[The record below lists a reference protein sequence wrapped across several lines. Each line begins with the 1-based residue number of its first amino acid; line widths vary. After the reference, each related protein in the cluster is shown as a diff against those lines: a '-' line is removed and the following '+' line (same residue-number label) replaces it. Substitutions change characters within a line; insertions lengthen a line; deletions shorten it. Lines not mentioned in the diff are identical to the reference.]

1 MKGKEDVVVN
11 VGDKGFGLTLE
22 RYLRKAQEANQDALE
37 KLSSGTVFT
46 KQDPRPS
53 EQAVANSLEFRIR
66 GLTAAKR
73 QVSDASSMLQTAESA
88 FNEVNNIVLR
98 MKEIAVASTNTTI
111 TDRDRR
117 YLFVE
122 YQALHDEINR
132 IANTTTYNGI
142 PLLNGED
149 PNAPESLVFR
159 LGEPVSSE
167 DSVAEDPNTIT
178 FEGFKNVV
186 VTAAGLGLASARD
199 VLSGSDAFEG
209 VDLSTAADFLI
220 PEDGNRF
227 ATSFD
232 EALARLT
239 DQRSVFGALQAR
251 MQRALDFVD
260 VYAENLAAA
269 KSNIA
274 DTDFAAEASNYAR
287 TKILLNAA
295 TSMLAQG
302 NVTTS
307 LTANL
312 LGILN

>member
-1 MKGKEDVVVN
+1 MVN

-22 RYLRKAQEANQDALE
+22 RYLRKAQAANQDALE

-53 EQAVANSLEFRIR
+53 EHAISDSLELKIR

-98 MKEIAVASTNTTI
+98 MKEISLAATNTTI

-122 YQALHDEINR
+122 SEALHDEVNR
-132 IANTTTYNGI
+132 IATTTTFNGI
-142 PLLNGED
+142 PLLNGDD
-149 PNAPESLVFR
+149 PNAPENLVFR
-159 LGEPVSSE
+159 LGDPIISD
-167 DSVAEDPNTIT
+167 DSRAEDPNTLT
-178 FEGFKNVV
+178 FSGFKNVIA
-186 VTAAGLGLASARD
+186 TTAGLGLASAKE
-199 VLSGSDAFEG
+199 LLLGSDPFDGIGISDAT
-209 VDLSTAADFLI
+209 DILAPQDSST
-220 PEDGNRF
+220 F
-227 ATSFD
+227 ATAFD
-232 EALARLT
+232 EALARVAE
-239 DQRSVFGALQAR
+239 QRSIFGALGER
-251 MQRALDFVD
+251 MNRAMDFVE

-274 DTDFAAEASNYAR
+274 DTDYAHEASNYAR

-302 NVTTS
+302 NVSTM
-307 LTANL
+307 LTGNL
-312 LGILN
+312 LSILN

>member
-1 MKGKEDVVVN
+1 MVN
-11 VGDKGFGLTLE
+11 VSDKGFELTLE
-22 RYLRKAQEANQDALE
+22 RYLRKAQAANQDALE

-53 EQAVANSLEFRIR
+53 EHAISNSLEFKIR

-73 QVSDASSMLQTAESA
+73 QVSDASSMLETAESA

-98 MKEIAVASTNTTI
+98 LKEITMAATNSTI
-111 TDRDRR
+111 ADRDRR

-132 IANTTTYNGI
+132 IATTTTYNGI

-149 PNAPESLVFR
+149 PNAPENLVFR
-159 LGEPVSSE
+159 LGDPVSSE
-167 DSVAEDPNTIT
+167 DGGTREDPNTLT
-178 FEGFKNVV
+178 FDGFKNIVA
-186 VTAAGLGLASARD
+186 TTAGLGLGTAKEL
-199 VLSGSDAFEG
+199 LSGSDPFEG
-209 VDLSTAADFLI
+209 INISDAADLLI
-220 PEDGNRF
+220 PQDSSIF

-232 EALARLT
+232 EALGRLAE
-239 DQRSVFGALQAR
+239 QRSVFGALQSR

-269 KSNIA
+269 KSNIT
-274 DTDFAAEASNYAR
+274 DTDYARETSNYAR
-287 TKILLNAA
+287 TKILLHAA

-302 NVTTS
+302 NVSAMLTS
-307 LTANL
+307 NL
-312 LGILN
+312 LSVLN